1 MFINVLELVVFLK
14 FRLDVLLSLYQV
26 FDIKNLKKTNTEF
39 TSNKKKKENKVFVN
53 NKITKNTLKFIK
65 EKKKSNL

>member
-14 FRLDVLLSLYQV
+14 LRLDVLLSLYQV
-26 FDIKNLKKTNTEF
+26 FDIKNLKKINTEF

-53 NKITKNTLKFIK
+53 NRITKNTLKFIK